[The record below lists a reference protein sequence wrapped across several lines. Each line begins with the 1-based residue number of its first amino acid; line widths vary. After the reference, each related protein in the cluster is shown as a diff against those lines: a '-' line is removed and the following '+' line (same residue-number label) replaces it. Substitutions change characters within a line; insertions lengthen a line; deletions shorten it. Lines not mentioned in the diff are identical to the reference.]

1 MQMMECNET
10 DSSHWPLL
18 VSPSLLQLSFA
29 IESYSFQEAISIS
42 CHKNDL
48 ST

>member
-10 DSSHWPLL
+10 DLSHWALL

-29 IESYSFQEAISIS
+29 IESYSSQEAISTS
-42 CHKNDL
+42 CNKND
-48 ST
+48 